1 MLKRILGTTTATL
14 LLLPILLTSCS
25 NPNDNVQDSVADT
38 TTAAAVVQDTP
49 TEAPE
54 TTTPA
59 PVSLTLLQG
68 KTSAFKLIRSDNSSN
83 AITKSVANM
92 LKTIATYTEG
102 SFSLGTDWE
111 RGNPET
117 VQNDNAEIL
126 IGQTNRA
133 ESIEVLST
141 LPDNSYTVTIKNNK
155 LVIIGTDDNMTILA
169 LFDFAERILMNTE
182 LCSSGKLVISEED
195 CFTVTR
201 DSKFSLSEMIQ
212 GNYSI
217 TSTDKRVITCKGVD
231 QYKIGQGAAS
241 DGTYAYF
248 ALRNSGDT
256 GSVICKYRLDD
267 GTFVAKS
274 DVLDLGHAND
284 MTFDTAKNQLV
295 VAHGQSEGKIITI
308 VDPDTLKFVK
318 DINITHG
325 SGAIT
330 YSVKR
335 GSYAISQG
343 GSTLHMMSADLKHVK
358 SYSRITGT
366 GYTAQGMGSD
376 EDYIYFPMS
385 GKNDNILQVYDWD
398 GNYVTTI
405 TIPIDMESESLFWV
419 NDTYYIAFNHSGSE
433 LLHRIDFYIIYQQP
447 DANN

>member
-1 MLKRILGTTTATL
+1 MLKRILCTTAATFM
-14 LLLPILLTSCS
+14 LLPVMLTSCS
-25 NPNDNVQDSVADT
+25 GPADDVQDSVADT
-38 TTAAAVVQDTP
+38 TTAAIVQDTT

-54 TTTPA
+54 TTVPA
-59 PVSLTLLQG
+59 PVSLTLLDG
-68 KTSAFKLIRSDNSSN
+68 KKSDFKLIRSDDSSD
-83 AITKSVANM
+83 AITKSVTNM
-92 LKTIATYTEG
+92 FKTISEYTG
-102 SFSLGTDWE
+102 GTFMLNTDWE
-111 RGNPET
+111 RGEPES

-126 IGQTNRA
+126 IGHTNRA
-133 ESIEVLST
+133 ESIEVLNS
-141 LPDNSYTVTIKNNK
+141 LAENSYAVAIKNNK
-155 LVIIGTDDNMTILA
+155 LVIIGTDDNMTVLA
-169 LFDFAERILMNTE
+169 LFDFVERILKNTS
-182 LCSSGKLVISEED
+182 LCSEGKLVIGEED

-201 DSKFSLSEMIQ
+201 DAKMTLPEMIK
-212 GNYSI
+212 GNYAI
-217 TSTDKRVITCKGVD
+217 TSTDERVITCKGVD

-248 ALRNSGDT
+248 ALRNSNDT

-295 VAHGQSEGKIITI
+295 VAHGQSEGKILTI
-308 VDPDTLKFVK
+308 VDPDTLAFIK
-318 DINITHG
+318 DVNITHG

-330 YSVKR
+330 YSVGR

-343 GSTLHMMSADLKHVK
+343 GSTLHMMTAELKHVK

-385 GKNDNILQVYDWD
+385 GKNDNILQVYDWE
-398 GNYVTTI
+398 GNYATVI
-405 TIPIDMESESLFWV
+405 TVPIDMESESMFWV
-419 NDTYYIAFNHSGSE
+419 NNTYYIAFNHSGSE
-433 LLHRIDFYIIYQQP
+433 ILHRIDFCIIYQQP
-447 DANN
+447 DAA